1 MKFNQSY
8 NRKLF
13 EDFLL
18 SKPFGGDKYR
28 KNYKK
33 IHIDRKTM
41 FFDENNCFML
51 WKVHLDQDVF
61 VLEIKQKSKKDPR
74 ITLTKDAFKIMEDVG
89 ANYALVIFYSDD
101 AKNYRLS
108 LLTRKKFFW
117 EKEESD
123 AKRYSFLLWE
133 WEKVKTPERQLSK
146 SINSFQELFDA
157 FDVEVVR
164 KEFFNS
170 YLDLYIRLYREIIKD
185 TSFIKLLHSQKI
197 DIVSF
202 AKTLLGKLVF
212 LYFIQKKWWLGVS
225 RWWEY
230 GKNGDKD
237 FMRTIWND
245 FKNNEESL
253 SIEKKWYFYNDY
265 LEWLF
270 YEWLNKDRRDSED
283 YFANLQM
290 KVPYLNWGLFKEDYR
305 DWEKGISKIS
315 NEIFSNNEKNGILDI
330 FDTYNFTV
338 DEDDLYDKEI
348 AVDPEMLGKIFEKMI
363 SISSENIDIIL
374 EEYNKNESLWKKKK
388 IEIDNLLN
396 KKLGAFYTP
405 REIVHYMTK
414 ESLISYLVN
423 NLKWKKEENDA
434 KMRKLFDLKE
444 QFLVTKAEI
453 TETVFSSLSL
463 SIGEVDELLKKVK
476 ILDPAVGS
484 GAFPMWLLHEISSI
498 RYYIYEVFYES
509 FRSNTQEYKNESW
522 KISMYKIKRDVIQNN
537 IYGVDI
543 SAGAIEIA
551 RLRFWLSLVVD
562 EETPEP
568 LPNFE
573 FKFICANTL
582 IPLEEEQQQGQLELD
597 NMQKE
602 INTET
607 LRKYM
612 VKHYNAESNKDKE
625 EQKMKIEKFLGIWKN
640 TVLDLY
646 NTKSVRTKQ
655 LETYEPFNPNHSAGF
670 FDPSL
675 MMWNSKFDIVI
686 WNPPYIKE
694 YDNRSAFDGLR
705 DKEYY
710 IWKMDIWYF
719 FACYWLDLL
728 KDGWV
733 ESFIAQNNWIT
744 SFGAKIMRN
753 KILEDA
759 RIKEFIDFWD
769 FKVFETAGIQT
780 MIYILEKTKSNSKY
794 EVKYSR
800 VETKDFDRRNI
811 DKFLYDTKDSIDYK
825 KHYSKIEKSKY
836 LDKTL
841 DFVDDEKDVIL
852 EKILK
857 GWNLKLTD
865 KEVAN
870 WIHHHHWDVNKD
882 RLEILWSNFKVW
894 DWIFVLNHEEI
905 KKLGLTDFEEW
916 IIKPDF
922 STEEI
927 WRYFADSKNKKY
939 VIYTDSS
946 FKEISKIEDYPNIKI
961 HLDKFKEVI
970 TSDNKPY
977 WLHRA
982 RDERFFTWEK
992 IIAVRKCDKPAF
1004 SYVDFD
1010 SYISATFYVIKTAR
1024 INQKFLTW
1032 LLNSKLIEFWL
1043 KNKWKMQWNN
1053 YQLDKEPLVNIPIK
1067 QISPEAQ
1074 SPFIEKVDKILE
1086 ITKHPFYDPKNPPEE
1101 QKNLED
1107 EIDAMVYELYGL
1119 TGDEIEIVERSLK

>member
-8 NRKLF
+8 NRESF
-13 EDFLL
+13 EHLLL
-18 SKPFGGDKYR
+18 SITFDGKYR
-28 KNYKK
+28 REYKK
-33 IHIDRKTM
+33 INIDRKTI
-41 FFDENNCFML
+41 FFDENNCFIL
-51 WKVHLDQDVF
+51 WKVHIDKDIF

-74 ITLTKDAFKIMEDVG
+74 ITLTKDAFKIMEDIG

-123 AKRYSFLLWE
+123 PKRYSFLLWE
-133 WEKVKTPERQLSK
+133 WEKTKTPERQLNKQIS
-146 SINSFQELFDA
+146 NFQDLFAA

-164 KEFFNS
+164 KEFFNN
-170 YLDLYIRLYREIIKD
+170 YLDLYVRLYREIIKD
-185 TSFIKLLHSQKI
+185 VDFTKLLKSQWV

-237 FMRTIWND
+237 FMRSIWND

-363 SISSENIDIIL
+363 SISTENIDTIL

-423 NLKWKKEENDA
+423 NLKGKKDENET

-444 QFLVTKAEI
+444 QFLVTRAEI
-453 TETVFSSLSL
+453 TESVFSSLSL
-463 SIGEVDELLKKVK
+463 SIVEVDELLKKVK
-476 ILDPAVGS
+476 VLDPAVGS

-498 RYYIYEVFYES
+498 RYYIYGVFYET
-509 FRSNTQEYKNESW
+509 FGVNTQEYKNESW

-562 EETPEP
+562 EESPEP

-582 IPLEEEQQQGQLELD
+582 IPLEEEKQQGQLELD
-597 NMQKE
+597 SMQKE

-612 VKHYNAESNKDKE
+612 VKYYNAQSNKDKE
-625 EQKMKIEKFLGIWKN
+625 EWKTRIEKFLGIKEFSIRA
-640 TVLDLY
+640 LDLY
-646 NTKSVRTKQ
+646 NTKSARTKQ

-675 MMWNSKFDIVI
+675 MMGNSKFDIVI
-686 WNPPYIKE
+686 GNPPYIWGKWNEKIFQEVYNSSFWKRFYTRWMDIFYFFFHRWIDILKE
-694 YDNRSAFDGLR
+694 DWILTYITTNYFITADWWINLR
-705 DKEYY
+705 RDLSTRTSLSKMINFNELNIFENAKWQHNIILMLEKGYKPTKICSNCMTYEKWSQYLWRLIEDILFKKNINTQYHQILQKDIYEWNDYY
-710 IWKMDIWYF
+710 I
-719 FACYWLDLL
+719 
-728 KDGWV
+728 
-733 ESFIAQNNWIT
+733 NN
-744 SFGAKIMRN
+744 
-753 KILEDA
+753 
-759 RIKEFIDFWD
+759 
-769 FKVFETAGIQT
+769 
-780 MIYILEKTKSNSKY
+780 
-794 EVKYSR
+794 
-800 VETKDFDRRNI
+800 
-811 DKFLYDTKDSIDYK
+811 
-825 KHYSKIEKSKY
+825 
-836 LDKTL
+836 
-841 DFVDDEKDVIL
+841 
-852 EKILK
+852 
-857 GWNLKLTD
+857 
-865 KEVAN
+865 
-870 WIHHHHWDVNKD
+870 
-882 RLEILWSNFKVW
+882 
-894 DWIFVLNHEEI
+894 
-905 KKLGLTDFEEW
+905 
-916 IIKPDF
+916 DF
-922 STEEI
+922 S
-927 WRYFADSKNKKY
+927 KK
-939 VIYTDSS
+939 I
-946 FKEISKIEDYPNIKI
+946 
-961 HLDKFKEVI
+961 
-970 TSDNKPY
+970 
-977 WLHRA
+977 
-982 RDERFFTWEK
+982 
-992 IIAVRKCDKPAF
+992 
-1004 SYVDFD
+1004 
-1010 SYISATFYVIKTAR
+1010 R
-1024 INQKFLTW
+1024 I
-1032 LLNSKLIEFWL
+1032 
-1043 KNKWKMQWNN
+1043 
-1053 YQLDKEPLVNIPIK
+1053 
-1067 QISPEAQ
+1067 
-1074 SPFIEKVDKILE
+1074 
-1086 ITKHPFYDPKNPPEE
+1086 
-1101 QKNLED
+1101 
-1107 EIDAMVYELYGL
+1107 
-1119 TGDEIEIVERSLK
+1119 